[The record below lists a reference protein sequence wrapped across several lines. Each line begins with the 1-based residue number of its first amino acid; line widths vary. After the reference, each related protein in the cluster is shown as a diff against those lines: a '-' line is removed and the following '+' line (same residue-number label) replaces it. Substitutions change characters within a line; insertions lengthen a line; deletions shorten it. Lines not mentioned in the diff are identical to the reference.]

1 MSLTSCQRV
10 HSALQCLFISACTA
24 ATRSL
29 GLRAALLVVSESS
42 GSMGGVDGGVCPELI
57 VSPEDKRSYR
67 MITLDNGLVGLLVHD
82 PEIGELLEQRQQE
95 TAEPDHSAEG
105 ATQQRRPK
113 RQRAGGGF
121 GMGCCASAPDSS
133 DEDSQSMG
141 DSEGEESDDEDTDG
155 GDEEGPKTKS
165 AAAALTVGV
174 GSFADPPHVQGLAHF
189 LEHMLFMGSERY
201 TDENETEEY
210 LSAHGGYSNAYTEV
224 EHTTFYF
231 ELEPAPGVLDGAL
244 DRWSAFFTCPLVKE
258 DCLAREIDAINSE
271 FQGVE
276 QNDTCRQQQL
286 LSHDAIPGHPCC
298 NFLWGNAKS
307 LKSATRDDLMSFWQQ
322 HYNAAISKLVLL
334 GGESL
339 DELEA
344 MAHKYF
350 DELRPKE
357 VRITHSTATRFRF
370 RAQQYHTSCLG
381 CIAGWWFDELQRRRP
396 RAGQHYRPCLA
407 TAR

>member
-1 MSLTSCQRV
+1 
-10 HSALQCLFISACTA
+10 
-24 ATRSL
+24 
-29 GLRAALLVVSESS
+29 
-42 GSMGGVDGGVCPELI
+42 MGGVDGGVCPELI

-67 MITLDNGLVGLLVHD
+67 MITLDNGLVGLLIHD
-82 PEIGELLEQRQQE
+82 PEIGEMLAQRKKEMAEQ
-95 TAEPDHSAEG
+95 DHSAER

-121 GMGCCASAPDSS
+121 GMGCCASTPASS

-141 DSEGEESDDEDTDG
+141 DNEGEEREYSDDEDTKAS
-155 GDEEGPKTKS
+155 DEEGPKTKS

-201 TDENETEEY
+201 TDENETEEF

-244 DRWSAFFTCPLVKE
+244 DRWSAFFSCPLVKE

-286 LSHDAIPGHPCC
+286 LSHDAKPGHPCC

-357 VRITHSTATRFRF
+357 VHIKHTHKISLQSTAVSHVLSGLCCR
-370 RAQQYHTSCLG
+370 LVV
-381 CIAGWWFDELQRRRP
+381 RR
-396 RAGQHYRPCLA
+396 A
-407 TAR
+407 TA